1 MKIDPNELN
10 AKKAHDILTDI
21 VMPRPIAFVSTIGE
35 DGIYNVAPYSYFTAI
50 SHRPMIV
57 GFSLSR
63 KKKGTKKDTLV
74 NIESTKDYVINVVTE
89 DLAISMNKAAA
100 AYPPH
105 VDEFEKA
112 DLTPIKAETIQAPLV
127 EESPVNMECRLIQIL
142 EFGDEPEYT
151 NFIIGEVVRINI
163 KEAFI
168 IDGQIQPKKLKLIGR
183 LGGGGSAYCRTTDIF
198 NIKRISLSK
207 TKNAS

>member
-1 MKIDPNELN
+1 MKIDPKELN

-35 DGIYNVAPYSYFTAI
+35 DGIHNLAPYSYFTAI
-50 SHRPMIV
+50 SHRPMIL

-63 KKKGTKKDTLV
+63 KKNGVKKDTLV
-74 NIESTKDYVINVVTE
+74 NIESTKEYVINVVTE

-112 DLTPIKAETIQAPLV
+112 GLTPIKADLTKAPLM

-151 NFIIGEVVRINI
+151 NFVIGEVVRIHI

-198 NIKRISLSK
+198 NIKRISLGQ
-207 TKNAS
+207 TK